1 MSFVY
6 PQNRELMMIG
16 PDKVARITQKR
27 VGFDILPLRPVNAH
41 YVEWEQK
48 DNYKGLQQLRG
59 LDGSP
64 SLVKRVGSSRYI
76 YEPGVFGEFVKIDE
90 AELTKRAGPLTADQ
104 LAGIPI
110 DVSDLVLDGQ
120 DQLIVRELDRIE
132 QIIWTL
138 LIAGTITVS
147 QANGLLAVVAAFTI
161 QTSSGT
167 DWSNASAGTPIADF
181 RAAALLGAGKG
192 VTFGSQA
199 KAYMSRPTA
208 NYMLNNTNANDVGGK
223 RIENGANM
231 LDLRQINAVLA
242 ANDLPQIEI
251 YDEGYINDSN
261 VFTRF
266 LTLRKVVIVG
276 ARADGS
282 RVGEYR
288 LTRNAN
294 NPGMAPGSYER
305 IIDRT
310 GNNPNRQEIPAD
322 IQIHRGHNGGPAIYF
337 PSAIIVMSV

>member
-16 PDKVARITQKR
+16 PDKVARITQNR
-27 VGFDILPLRPVNAH
+27 VGFEIMPLRPVNAH
-41 YVEWEQK
+41 FVEWEQK
-48 DNYKGLQQLRG
+48 DNYAGLQELRG

-64 SLVKRVGSSRYI
+64 SLVKRVGAKRYI
-76 YEPGVFGEFVKIDE
+76 YEPGVFGEYVKIDE
-90 AELTKRAGPLTADQ
+90 AELTKRAGPLTAEQ

-110 DVSDLVLDGQ
+110 DVTDLVMDGQ

-138 LIAGTITVS
+138 LTTGTITIS
-147 QANGLLAVVAAFTI
+147 QANAILSFVATFTI
-161 QTSSGT
+161 QTYSGS
-167 DWSNASAGTPIADF
+167 DWSVVATGTPIVDF
-181 RAAALLGAGKG
+181 RAASLLGAGKG
-192 VTFGSQA
+192 VTFGAQA
-199 KAYMSRPTA
+199 KAYMNRVTA
-208 NYMLNNTNANDVGGK
+208 NNMLNNTNANDVGGK

-231 LDLRQINAVLA
+231 LDLQKINAVLA
-242 ANDLPQIEI
+242 ANDLPQIVV
-251 YDEGYINDSN
+251 YDEGYIASN
-261 VFTRF
+261 GTFTRF
-266 LTLRKVVIVG
+266 IADDKVVIVG

-294 NPGMAPGSYER
+294 NPGMAPGSYEKV
-305 IIDRT
+305 IDRT
-310 GNNPNRQEIPAD
+310 GNNPSRQEIPAD

-337 PSAIIVMSV
+337 PSAIIVMSC